1 VHANDGRRPTR
12 RLLRGGRKGGA
23 FVLGAYVAKPNV
35 KTFSG
40 GEFGWGG
47 TSVKG

>member
-1 VHANDGRRPTR
+1 MRSTDTVRYEA
-12 RLLRGGRKGGA
+12 LLQVGGRCL
-23 FVLGAYVAKPNV
+23 FVSGAYVAKPNV